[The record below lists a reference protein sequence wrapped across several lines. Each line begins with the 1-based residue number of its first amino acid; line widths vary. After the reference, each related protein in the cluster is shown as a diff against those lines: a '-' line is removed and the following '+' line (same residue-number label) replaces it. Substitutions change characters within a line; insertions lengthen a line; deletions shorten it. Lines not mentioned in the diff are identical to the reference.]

1 MAKKKSG
8 GPNKSEAIRDYYA
21 ANPTAKP
28 KEVAEALSKQGI
40 SVTPAFV
47 STIRSTSKTKKKT
60 GKRGRPAGRKT
71 ARKTARKTGR
81 RVGRP
86 ATARRG
92 TAARGDVSLDSLVR
106 VKEIVDE
113 MGGVEDARSALAA
126 LERLQ
131 D

>member
-1 MAKKKSG
+1 MAKKKSS
-8 GPNKSEAIRDYYA
+8 GPNKSQAIRDYYA
-21 ANPTAKP
+21 ANPGAKP
-28 KEVAEALSKQGI
+28 KEVAEALSKEGV

-47 STIRSTSKTKKKT
+47 STVRSTSKTKKKT

-71 ARKTARKTGR
+71 ARKTGR

-86 ATARRG
+86 AATRRG
-92 TAARGDVSLDSLVR
+92 AAASADVSLDSLVR
-106 VKEIVDE
+106 VKAIVDE

-126 LERLQ
+126 LEKLQ

>member
-8 GPNKSEAIRDYYA
+8 GPNRSEAIRSYYA
-21 ANPTAKP
+21 ANPNAKP

-47 STIRSTSKTKKKT
+47 STVRSTSKGKKKT

-71 ARKTARKTGR
+71 ARKTGR
-81 RVGRP
+81 PVGRP
-86 ATARRG
+86 STARRS
-92 TAARGDVSLDSLVR
+92 AASSDQVSVDSLMR
-106 VKEIVDE
+106 AKELVNE
-113 MGGVEDARSALAA
+113 MGGVEDARYALEA
-126 LERLQ
+126 LERLR